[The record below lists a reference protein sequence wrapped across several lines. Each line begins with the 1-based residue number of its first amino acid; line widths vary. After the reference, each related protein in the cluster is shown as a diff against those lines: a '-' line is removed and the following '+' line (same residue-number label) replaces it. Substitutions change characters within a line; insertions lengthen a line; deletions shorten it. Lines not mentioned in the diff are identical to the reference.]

1 MLGGPVP
8 KQTNR
13 STQMKHQRHFGSA
26 DDVALREVATISVLI
41 SDLDRVVRILDRD
54 IATEEDLARVCDPFG
69 FGANYPI
76 LARTL
81 MARRDN
87 LMDTIAALEK
97 RLGGLQ
103 VRQLLPA

>member
-1 MLGGPVP
+1 
-8 KQTNR
+8 
-13 STQMKHQRHFGSA
+13 MKHQRRFGSA
-26 DDVALREVATISVLI
+26 DDVALSEVATISVLI

-54 IATEEDLARVCDPFG
+54 VATEEDLARVCDP

-103 VRQLLPA
+103 VQQLLPA